1 MLKQVLF
8 GSVLVAASVL
18 AVDASATPYYLRSA
32 SGLDIPADD
41 TAMNTIFGSGAWTDL
56 RYETA
61 GTSFLDDANFV
72 FLEGSSGSQT
82 ALQTFIT
89 GNQSTIES
97 YVTNGGTLFINASP
111 ASVDLNLGF
120 GVTVLKA
127 SAPITCTPTC
137 VIGDVNDPVFGGVAP
152 ADLTFGGATLGEG
165 HLETS
170 GSFTS
175 ILKDNIGQIL
185 LARMNIGSGFV
196 IFGSFDFTDDTQD
209 LEDGTIGSTQ
219 PSDPGTNPGAQDP
232 STTPVPE
239 PGTLA
244 LFGVGLAAM
253 GASRW
258 RRKKA

>member
-18 AVDASATPYYLRSA
+18 ALDASATPYYLRSA

-61 GTSFLDDANFV
+61 GTSFFDDANFV

-82 ALQTFIT
+82 GLTDFIA

-111 ASVDLNLGF
+111 SSVDLDLGF

-137 VIGDVNDPVFGGVAP
+137 VIGDVNDPVFDGVAP
-152 ADLTFGGATLGEG
+152 ADLTFGGAALGQG

-170 GSFTS
+170 GTFTS

-196 IFGSFDFTDDTQD
+196 IFGSFDFTDDTQG

-219 PSDPGTNPGAQDP
+219 PSGPSQTDL